1 MVGMGKS
8 GFRLRGSK
16 EVTGLYPGLE
26 KDLLVSLA
34 LTQRELFAGRVLPLK
49 PLGKRGKEAT
59 LGGEKGQ
66 VRPG

>member
-1 MVGMGKS
+1 MGMGKS
-8 GFRLRGSK
+8 GFRLHGSK

-34 LTQRELFAGRVLPLK
+34 LRQRELFAGRVLPLK
-49 PLGKRGKEAT
+49 PLGKWGKGPA